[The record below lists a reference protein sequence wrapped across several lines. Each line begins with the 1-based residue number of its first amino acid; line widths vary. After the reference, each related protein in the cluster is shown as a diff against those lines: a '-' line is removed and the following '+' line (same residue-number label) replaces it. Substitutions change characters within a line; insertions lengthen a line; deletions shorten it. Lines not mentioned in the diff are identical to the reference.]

1 MFKQDV
7 FELKYAHTPMP
18 NQPLK
23 TETLIKPKIEPSQKF
38 QSRFDEAD
46 DDGNKSE
53 EERERR
59 LKELHEQVVSVLIFM
74 F

>member
-1 MFKQDV
+1 
-7 FELKYAHTPMP
+7 MP

-23 TETLIKPKIEPSQKF
+23 TETLVKPKAEPSQKF

-59 LKELHEQVVSVLIFM
+59 LKELHEQVFIVVIVFHFQILFVVM
-74 F
+74 QLFN